1 MTLEAELR
9 RQHHPDAIR
18 ARLESPRGDYTAS
31 AVLGAIDGS
40 VTTFAIVAASV
51 GGGLSQTVI
60 IVLGLANL
68 VADGFS
74 MAVGNYNATQSRVE
88 QIEKA
93 RRIENDHIDKVPEG
107 EREEVRMILE
117 RKGLQGKVV
126 RECSGRDH
134 QRPSPVG
141 GHDGDRGMGPAGLAS
156 IAFQGSPGHFWSVC
170 GVRLS
175 SVDSVPLSRGG
186 HAEDVCDEHPADR
199 FCIPC
204 SRRIERDRSGIF
216 SPSVGRYDS
225 VDGWD
230 SGGIGIRS
238 RRSPPFL
245 VWRLNFGLTLR
256 RTAS

>member
-117 RKGLQGKVV
+117 RKGLQGKSLENAVAAITSDRRLWV
-126 RECSGRDH
+126 DTMVTEEWGLPASH
-134 QRPSPVG
+134 PSPFREALATFGAFVACGFLPLIPFLFLGGDMQRMFVTSILLTGFAFLAVG
-141 GHDGDRGMGPAGLAS
+141 VSKGIVLESSPLRSGATTLLTGGIAAGLAYGVG
-156 IAFQGSPGHFWSVC
+156 ALLRFW
-170 GVRLS
+170 
-175 SVDSVPLSRGG
+175 
-186 HAEDVCDEHPADR
+186 
-199 FCIPC
+199 
-204 SRRIERDRSGIF
+204 
-216 SPSVGRYDS
+216 
-225 VDGWD
+225 
-230 SGGIGIRS
+230 
-238 RRSPPFL
+238 
-245 VWRLNFGLTLR
+245 FG
-256 RTAS
+256 A